1 MIKVSNKAPNAIK
14 VGNIVIPAF
23 GSVLLD
29 SVPSTMEASRLLNKG
44 VLSIY
49 YVPNEVKPVEVV
61 ENTTSETSVNSK
73 NVNVESTESVTESVT
88 ESATEPEVKSTT
100 RKRRTKAVDVT
111 TDENLMKGDMNNA
124 SDND

>member
-73 NVNVESTESVTESVT
+73 NVNVESTETITESV
-88 ESATEPEVKSTT
+88 TEPEVKSTT

>member
-29 SVPSTMEASRLLNKG
+29 SVPSTMETSRLLNKG
-44 VLSIY
+44 ILSIC
-49 YVPNEVKPVEVV
+49 YVPNEVKPIEVV

-73 NVNVESTESVTESVT
+73 NVTVESTETITESV
-88 ESATEPEVKSTT
+88 TEPEVKSTT
-100 RKRRTKAVDVT
+100 RKRRTKTVDVT
-111 TDENLMKGDMNNA
+111 TDENLMKGEMKKA